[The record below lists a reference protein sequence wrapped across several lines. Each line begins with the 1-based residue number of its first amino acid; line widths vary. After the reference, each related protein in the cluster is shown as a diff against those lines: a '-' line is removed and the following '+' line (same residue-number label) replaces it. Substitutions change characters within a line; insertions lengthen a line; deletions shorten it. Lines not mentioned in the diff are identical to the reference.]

1 MRIKANPD
9 AHKKNEELEAKEA
22 RKRVE
27 KVKKDLKEFQ
37 RKQYES
43 FLKNQQKAR
52 DLRADKHRA
61 KDNHFEAKKL

>member
-1 MRIKANPD
+1 M
-9 AHKKNEELEAKEA
+9 EAKEA

>member
-1 MRIKANPD
+1 M
-9 AHKKNEELEAKEA
+9 KKCDFYGDECGGI
-22 RKRVE
+22 
-27 KVKKDLKEFQ
+27 KKDLKEFQ